1 MSLKNMT
8 TKTTLVWI
16 HKFYGKNLIYKSY
29 ESNQKSVCIAA
40 YPYASL
46 WRMRPVHIHTMDSG
60 DFVMDEKD
68 MDLSYY

>member
-46 WRMRPVHIHTMDSG
+46 
-60 DFVMDEKD
+60 
-68 MDLSYY
+68 